1 MNFDFRGFTARL
13 KTARQRSGKSDQEI
27 AEVCGLEEKRWNFIL
42 KGIAAPSAHE
52 IFKLCVCL
60 DVGADW
66 LLGIKAL
73 RESEG

>member
-13 KTARQRSGKSDQEI
+13 KTARQRSGKSDLEI
-27 AEVCGLEEKRWNFIL
+27 AEACDLEEKRWSSIL

-66 LLGIKAL
+66 LLGINAL
-73 RESEG
+73 RESEE